1 MFFKLKSVIFA
12 VFVYCMCVLLKL
24 CFPSAAMYELLKKKS
39 RLFSFG
45 SNNAFLEF
53 FLEGVPGLLQTQMDS
68 KKVSKPLSIITLSS
82 VTCACRYC
90 LLYLTLG
97 SDT

>member
-1 MFFKLKSVIFA
+1 
-12 VFVYCMCVLLKL
+12 
-24 CFPSAAMYELLKKKS
+24 MYELLKKKS

-68 KKVSKPLSIITLSS
+68 KKVRQPLSLQPHYCFVQKYSNEMKSTEVENPRWSASCIY
-82 VTCACRYC
+82 ACIQS
-90 LLYLTLG
+90 TA
-97 SDT
+97 D